1 MYKVVAPAVLV
12 LAVAGCASEGPASIS
27 TPRAGETRVPRDE
40 VIANHTNTIIKA
52 TFSNGD
58 RSESVFGADN
68 SVKATYRWRDGSESD
83 EGSWTLNEEGVLC
96 FTWKKKW
103 DKSCWVDYK
112 SGDQYV
118 GYEQGG
124 KKRRVTFTV
133 APRA

>member
-1 MYKVVAPAVLV
+1 MYKVVVPAVLI
-12 LAVAGCASEGPASIS
+12 LAVAGCAGEGPASSS

-52 TFSNGD
+52 TFPNGD

-68 SVKATYRWRDGSESD
+68 SVKSTYRWRDGSESD
-83 EGSWTLNEEGVLC
+83 EGRWTLNEEGVLC

-103 DKSCWVDYK
+103 ENSCWVDYK